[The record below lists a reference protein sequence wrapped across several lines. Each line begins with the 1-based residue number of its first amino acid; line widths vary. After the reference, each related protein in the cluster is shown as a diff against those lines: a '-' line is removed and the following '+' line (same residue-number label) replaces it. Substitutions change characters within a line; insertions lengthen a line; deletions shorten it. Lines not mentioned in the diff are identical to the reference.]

1 MFRGATLVNL
11 DSKGRLSVP
20 TRYREQL
27 LENAAG
33 QMVCTIDIHHPCLL
47 LYPLPEWEII
57 EQKLSRLSS
66 MNPVERRV
74 QRLLLGHASECQ
86 MDGAGRLLIAPVLR
100 QHAGL
105 TKEVMLVG
113 QFNKFELWDETTWH
127 QQVKED
133 IDAEQ
138 LATGDLS
145 ERLQDLSLYKMMENY
160 KHTTVLLDEAVNGLN
175 IRPDGIYIDGT
186 FGRGGHS
193 RLILSQLGEEG
204 RLLAIDRDPQAIAVA
219 KTIDD
224 PRFSIIHGPF
234 SALGEYV
241 AERDLIG
248 KIDGILLDL
257 GVSSPQLD
265 DAERGFSFMR
275 DGPLDMRMDP
285 TRGQSA
291 AEWLQT
297 AEEADIAW
305 VLKTYGEERFA
316 KRIARAIVERNRE
329 QPMTRTKELAEVV
342 AAATPVKD
350 KFKHPATRTF
360 QAVRIWVNSELEE
373 IEQALKSSLNVL
385 APGGRLSII
394 SFHSLEDRIVKRFM
408 RENSRGPQ
416 VPAGLPMTEEQLKK
430 LGGRQ
435 LRALG
440 KLMPGEE
447 EVAENPRA
455 RSSVLRIAE
464 RTNA

>member
-11 DSKGRLSVP
+11 DSKGRLAVP
-20 TRYREQL
+20 TRYRDGL
-27 LENAAG
+27 IENASG
-33 QMVCTIDIHHPCLL
+33 QLVCTIDIHHPCLL

-66 MNPVERRV
+66 MNPTERRV

-86 MDGAGRLLIAPVLR
+86 MDSAGRLLIAPVLR

-105 TKEVMLVG
+105 TKEVMLSG
-113 QFNKFELWDETTWH
+113 SSISLNCGTKRPGINGSRKIST
-127 QQVKED
+127 
-133 IDAEQ
+133 
-138 LATGDLS
+138 LS
-145 ERLQDLSLYKMMENY
+145 SPLPGNCRSACRICLCKMMENY

-193 RLILSQLGEEG
+193 RLILSQLGAEG

-224 PRFSIIHGPF
+224 PRFSIVHGPF
-234 SALGEYV
+234 SQLADYVGE
-241 AERDLIG
+241 RNLTG

-297 AEEADIAW
+297 ADEADIAW
-305 VLKTYGEERFA
+305 VIKTFGEERFG
-316 KRIARAIVERNRE
+316 KRIARAIVERNRVE
-329 QPMTRTKELAEVV
+329 PMTRTKELAEVV

-373 IEQALKSSLNVL
+373 IEQALKSSLSVL

-408 RENSRGPQ
+408 REQSRGPQ

-430 LGGRQ
+430 LGGRE

-440 KLMPGEE
+440 KLMPGEK

>member
-1 MFRGATLVNL
+1 
-11 DSKGRLSVP
+11 
-20 TRYREQL
+20 
-27 LENAAG
+27 
-33 QMVCTIDIHHPCLL
+33 
-47 LYPLPEWEII
+47 
-57 EQKLSRLSS
+57 
-66 MNPVERRV
+66 
-74 QRLLLGHASECQ
+74 
-86 MDGAGRLLIAPVLR
+86 
-100 QHAGL
+100 
-105 TKEVMLVG
+105 
-113 QFNKFELWDETTWH
+113 
-127 QQVKED
+127 
-133 IDAEQ
+133 
-138 LATGDLS
+138 
-145 ERLQDLSLYKMMENY
+145 MMENF

-193 RLILSQLGEEG
+193 RLILSQLGAEG
-204 RLLAIDRDPQAIAVA
+204 RLLAIDRDPQAIAA
-219 KTIDD
+219 AQAIDD

-234 SALGEYV
+234 SELAEY
-241 AERDLIG
+241 ARERDLQG

-291 AEWLQT
+291 AQWLLT
-297 AEEADIAW
+297 ADEADIAW
-305 VLKTYGEERFA
+305 VIKTFGEEKFG
-316 KRIARAIVERNRE
+316 KRIARAIIERNRE
-329 QPMTRTKELAEVV
+329 EPMTRTKELAAVV
-342 AAATPVKD
+342 ATAMPVKD

-360 QAVRIWVNSELEE
+360 QAIRIWINSELEE
-373 IEQALKSSLNVL
+373 IEKALKGSIEAL

-416 VPAGLPMTEEQLKK
+416 VPAGLPMTEAQLNK
-430 LGGRQ
+430 LGGRY
-435 LRALG
+435 LKSLG
-440 KLMPGEE
+440 KMMPGEE
-447 EVAENPRA
+447 EVAENVRA